1 MATPSFPFRLVA
13 SLSLALVASGAAA
26 CAAPT
31 DEDESADTSS
41 EEALVAG
48 CALGDG
54 CAAVTSILPA
64 VAPTPGP
71 TASKQNATYWAPDA
85 TAGRNVPR
93 VAKTASLT
101 GLRLDRDD
109 VSVWLSSTDDATGPL
124 AADDVLLVEVRG
136 SSGSVLA
143 RQVLVGPRL
152 LLADKTTEVP
162 TRPSAWNAALAGAS
176 APAFD
181 LTPLLPRGRSF
192 TLKVSVLDLVGQ
204 TANAAVKLVTRPRV
218 TPPPPPPPP
227 PPVARAI
234 ADAFD
239 VQAQAALPGAVTSDL
254 VRFFAP
260 GASTSRA
267 FKTVLVERRR
277 VMNYVTGYTPWEAR
291 LNTTLNSEMWTL
303 PEVASLPFGF
313 AIGQVNKGHLTKLAT
328 ARAWNI
334 TNTLFY
340 STNVTGYTSTE
351 CVNAVS
357 RGSSETCFYFPYAQ
371 LKVTAD
377 GVWAVSNTSRE
388 RYGAD
393 AVEERQFA
401 VVGRFDAQQVP
412 VARFEN
418 ATWSVSW

>member
-1 MATPSFPFRLVA
+1 MTPSFSFKLLSA
-13 SLSLALVASGAAA
+13 LSLALLASGAVA

-31 DEDESADTSS
+31 DDESEGADTSS

-64 VAPTPGP
+64 TAPKAGP
-71 TASKQNATYWAPDA
+71 TASTQNTTYWAPDA
-85 TAGRNVPR
+85 SAGRNVPR

-109 VSVWLSSTDDATGPL
+109 VSVWLSSTDDGAGAL

-136 SSGSVLA
+136 SSGSVLS
-143 RQVLVGPRL
+143 RQVLAGPRL

-181 LTPLLPRGRSF
+181 LTPLLPKGRSF
-192 TLKVSVLDLVGQ
+192 TLKVSVLDLAGQ

-218 TPPPPPPPP
+218 TQPPPPPPAP
-227 PPVARAI
+227 RAI
-234 ADAFD
+234 GDAFD
-239 VQAQAALPGAVTSDL
+239 TQAQAALPGAVTSDL

-260 GASTSRA
+260 GASTSRP

-277 VMNYVTGYTPWEAR
+277 TMNYVTGYTPWEAR
-291 LNTTLNSEMWTL
+291 TNATLDSEMWTL

-313 AIGQVNKGHLTKLAT
+313 AIGEVNKGHLAKLAT

-334 TNTLFY
+334 TNTLLF
-340 STNVTGYTSTE
+340 STNVGTGGVTSVE
-351 CVNAVS
+351 CVNAVY
-357 RGSSETCFYFPYAQ
+357 RGSEDTCFYFPYAQ

-377 GVWAVSNTSRE
+377 GLWAVSNTSRQ

-401 VVGRFDAQQVP
+401 LVGRFDAQQVP